1 MHLVEIFLPK
11 YDAAG
16 SEFPHALY
24 ARTRDELLE
33 QFGGLTAHSLM
44 PLSGLWTTPEGEVV
58 HDDVIVYE
66 VIAERVERSWWSGY
80 RKKLEQ
86 RFSQRALVVRSNEIS
101 LL

>member
-1 MHLVEIFLPK
+1 MHLVEIYLPK

-24 ARTRDELLE
+24 ARTRHELLE
-33 QFGGLTAHSLM
+33 HFGALTAHSLM
-44 PLSGLWTTPEGEVV
+44 PLSGLWTTPEDEIL

-80 RKKLEQ
+80 RKKLEE
-86 RFSQRALVVRSNEIS
+86 RFPERALVVRSNEIS